1 MLSSKAR
8 GAARKSVRTAIL
20 DAARRLYF
28 AHGAGGVSA
37 RKIAQAAGCS
47 ATALYLYYRNIDDL
61 LEHLR
66 MEGHALLAGRLR
78 GVDPALP
85 AIEQVR
91 AMGRAYFDFGVKHPH
106 YYGLMFSLRSTETPR
121 REAVQREMQTL
132 MLLRDVVRRGMD
144 RGEIRQ
150 DVDVMVAT
158 NALWA
163 QIHGLTALAVSR
175 LLMETAPGQQGEVL
189 AAVLDGTTR
198 WLAA

>member
-28 AHGAGGVSA
+28 ARGAGGVSA

-106 YYGLMFSLRSTETPR
+106 YSALMFSLRSTETPR
-121 REAVQREMQTL
+121 REAVQREMHTL
-132 MLLRDVVRRGMD
+132 MLLRDAVRRGMD
-144 RGEIRQ
+144 RGEIRR
-150 DVDVMVAT
+150 DLDVMVAT

-175 LLMETAPGQQGEVL
+175 LLMETAPGQQAEVL